1 MEGLQL
7 VWTVS
12 PAGPPAA
19 YRICAGCG
27 GRQRFEC
34 SEKFRVNAHQQR
46 LDAWLIYKCAA
57 CGDTWNCSIF
67 RRQPAQGVDPA
78 LLAALQHND
87 RRAAWRF
94 AFDAALL
101 KRNDA
106 AIDPAV
112 ELSVGGPSLESWMLA
127 QGEVMVKL
135 VADYPL
141 SVRLDAL
148 LAPRLGLS
156 RSAFA
161 RLVAAGRIALEPH
174 GAYRRVLVAPV
185 LVRVRSLEGFFV
197 ATAP

>member
-7 VWTVS
+7 VWTVT
-12 PAGPPAA
+12 PARPPAA
-19 YRICAGCG
+19 HRICAGCG
-27 GRQRFEC
+27 CRQRFEC

-67 RRQPAQGVDPA
+67 RRQPAQGVDPV
-78 LLAALQHND
+78 LFTALQHND

-112 ELSVGGPSLESWMLA
+112 ELLVCGPELEPWMLD
-127 QGEVMVKL
+127 QGEVTVRL

-148 LAPRLGLS
+148 LPPRLGLS
-156 RSAFA
+156 RSAFE
-161 RLVAAGRIALEPH
+161 RLVAAGRIALAPH
-174 GAYRRVLVAPV
+174 GAFRRVLAAPV
-185 LVRVRSLEGFFV
+185 LVRLRSL
-197 ATAP
+197 